1 MVQNASQIKNLLFA
15 INSNLF
21 INFSG
26 FQIFLKPYLFSPLK
40 LPPLHFIIKAVLK
53 AIL

>member
-21 INFSG
+21 MNFSG
-26 FQIFLKPYLFSPLK
+26 FQIIFETIPFFHHSNSLLSILLQKPF
-40 LPPLHFIIKAVLK
+40 
-53 AIL
+53 